1 MPSSAGKK
9 TSNTKLRLATEK
21 VIGGDNR
28 PSQQL
33 VTNDK
38 SEDSESNDETGSDS
52 GTDLDSHGASDSTSE
67 EDFMGSLNLK
77 KSSAK
82 LTSVSCISFGSRHI

>member
-1 MPSSAGKK
+1 MPSSANKK

-21 VIGGDNR
+21 VIGGHNR
-28 PSQQL
+28 PRQQL

-38 SEDSESNDETGSDS
+38 SEDSESNDETCSGS

-67 EDFMGSLNLK
+67 EDVISSLK
-77 KSSAK
+77 KRSAK
-82 LTSVSCISFGSRHI
+82 LTSVSCIYFGSRHI